1 MLKAGDSIF
10 MLNKVPYAWTQT
22 AEKEKMT
29 VFFQPAGKMEE
40 FFVALAALK
49 REPTPAEIAQL
60 FTAHKMQIIGPP
72 LRLTDQIITSSK
84 RWSFDKKIWGLGSK
98 SVQRGCWRSN
108 LRSNL

>member
-49 REPTPAEIAQL
+49 REATPAEIAQL
-60 FTAHKMQIIGPP
+60 FAAHKMQIIGPP

-84 RWSFDKKIWGLGSK
+84 RWFFGKRYK
-98 SVQRGCWRSN
+98 
-108 LRSNL
+108 

>member
-10 MLNKVPYAWTQT
+10 MLNKVPYAWTQV

-40 FFVALAALK
+40 FFVALTALK

-60 FTAHKMQIIGPP
+60 FAAHEMQIVCP
-72 LRLTDQIITSSK
+72 LRALD
-84 RWSFDKKIWGLGSK
+84 
-98 SVQRGCWRSN
+98 
-108 LRSNL
+108 